1 MKCGSNFKMHFP
13 DFFDH
18 APPEVPV
25 SFHVEDLA
33 DFQAPDEKRITDW
46 LLAVALAE
54 NVPFREVQYI
64 FCSDEYLRDVNVEY
78 LNHDYYTDIIT
89 FPYAD
94 DAIHGDLFISVDRVQ
109 DNAQTLQVP
118 FEQELHR
125 VMVHGVL
132 HLAGYGDKTEADAAL
147 MRTKEN
153 QYIEML

>member
-1 MKCGSNFKMHFP
+1 MHFP
-13 DFFDH
+13 DFFEQ
-18 APPEVPV
+18 APPEAPV

-33 DFQAPDEKRITDW
+33 DFHTPDEKRITDW
-46 LLAVALAE
+46 LLAVASAE

-64 FCSDEYLRDVNVEY
+64 FCSDEYLREVNVEY

-109 DNAQTLQVP
+109 DNAQTLQVS

-147 MRTKEN
+147 MRSKEN